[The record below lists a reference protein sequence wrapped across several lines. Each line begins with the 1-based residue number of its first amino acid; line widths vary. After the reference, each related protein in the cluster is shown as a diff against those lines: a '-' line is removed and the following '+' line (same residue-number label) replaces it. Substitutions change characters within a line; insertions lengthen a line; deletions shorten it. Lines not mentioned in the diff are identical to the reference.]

1 MMHVIES
8 DAAANINQSDSD
20 SKQERM
26 TTDWQGSFMPGRDIK
41 VEDYPDESTFV
52 YKSHRKNIQLVR
64 PPKADAFRLVSSIIY
79 RTYKVTNYLFAYRT
93 TPRTVLVTKT
103 TIITMRKHQTPCQT

>member
-8 DAAANINQSDSD
+8 DAAAYINQSDSD

-64 PPKADAFRLVSSIIY
+64 PPKADAFRLVSATTCGIY
-79 RTYKVTNYLFAYRT
+79 SD
-93 TPRTVLVTKT
+93 
-103 TIITMRKHQTPCQT
+103 